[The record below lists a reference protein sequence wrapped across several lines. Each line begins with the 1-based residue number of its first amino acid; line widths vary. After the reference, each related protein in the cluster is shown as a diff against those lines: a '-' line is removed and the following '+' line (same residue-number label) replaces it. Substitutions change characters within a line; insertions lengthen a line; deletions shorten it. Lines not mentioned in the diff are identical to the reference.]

1 MDVATLIPIETNRNI
16 PELAPGD
23 TVRVSVKVVEG
34 TRERIQVFEGVV
46 IRVRKG
52 TVNANFTV
60 RRIASHSV
68 GVERTFFLHSP
79 RVDKVEVV
87 RHGVVRRAKL
97 YYLRGRTGRAAR
109 LRERR
114 IAPGKRAAQV
124 AAEALK
130 EQMAAA
136 EAAAA
141 EAAAAATAAAEAAA
155 TEAAAAE
162 AAAAEATAA
171 EAAAAEAAA
180 AEAAAAEATAAE
192 AAAAEEAEAVE
203 APTSEAT
210 EETEAAAPAEATAEP
225 EATATEEAPA
235 DAAKD
240 EPKP

>member
-1 MDVATLIPIETNRNI
+1 M
-16 PELAPGD
+16 
-23 TVRVSVKVVEG
+23 VEG

-68 GVERTFFLHSP
+68 GVERTFFRHSP

-97 YYLRGRTGRAAR
+97 YYLRGRTGRAGPAAR
-109 LRERR
+109 
-114 IAPGKRAAQV
+114 APHCPGKRAAQV

-141 EAAAAATAAAEAAA
+141 EAAAAAAA
-155 TEAAAAE
+155 
-162 AAAAEATAA
+162 AA

-192 AAAAEEAEAVE
+192 AATAEAAAAEAAAAEAATAEAAAAETAAAEEAEAVE

-210 EETEAAAPAEATAEP
+210 EETEGRGPCGGDCGA
-225 EATATEEAPA
+225 
-235 DAAKD
+235 
-240 EPKP
+240 